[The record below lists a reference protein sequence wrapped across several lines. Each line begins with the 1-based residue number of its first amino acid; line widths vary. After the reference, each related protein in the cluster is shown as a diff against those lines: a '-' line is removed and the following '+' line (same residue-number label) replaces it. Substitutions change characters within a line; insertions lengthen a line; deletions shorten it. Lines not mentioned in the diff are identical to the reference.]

1 MAAQQIEP
9 PDMGILK
16 DSSQLNFY
24 ISGLERWVAIAVATG
39 TSENILADLVLTHAF
54 RQAPSLCKEMSD
66 HFGTELTQNKEGIK
80 KIVEWLKTK
89 FGLNTHSDMVKV
101 LNTFLNTC
109 RNKAESLTDFI
120 TRFERNYN

>member
-24 ISGLERWVAIAVATG
+24 ISGLERWDAIVVAMG
-39 TSENILADLVLTHAF
+39 TSEKILADLVLTHAF

-66 HFGTELTQNKEGIK
+66 HFGNELSQNKKGIK
-80 KIVEWLKTK
+80 KIVEWLNTK
-89 FGLNTHSDMVKV
+89 FGLNTLTDMVKV
-101 LNTFLNTC
+101 LNTC